1 MDQAKTDG
9 STTRDPGQRK
19 GYAVGT
25 HRIRP
30 PAQTVAG
37 LMPLLAQAGITR
49 VANITG
55 LDRIGIPVVSVS
67 RPNARSL
74 SVSQG
79 KGLDLDAAKA
89 SGIME
94 AIESHHAENIGQPLR
109 LASEQEMQAQF
120 QVVSPSTLPQ
130 LRDTRHDPE
139 RQVLWIEGSDLFRP
153 TPVWVPFEVVH
164 TNYTVPTKAATGCLV
179 ASSNGLASGN
189 STAEA
194 IIHGIAEVVERDAMT
209 LWNQLPDTKIASTR
223 VDLDSI
229 ANEAC
234 RALLSKLHDANFKI
248 AVWDITSDVGLPAF
262 YCLIVDAERRNGHSG
277 AGAGCHTSADVAM
290 ARAITE
296 AVQVRCNYIAGARDD
311 LLPDEYGQDSQ
322 QAKRDRAEWLMSLPT
337 RTPRDLGSIA
347 SWQNGTLDADLETM
361 LAQLSGAGLDR
372 AACVDLSKPEFGL
385 GVVRIVIPGL
395 EGPDDHPDY
404 TPGHRSLAQ
413 RGHPA

>member
-1 MDQAKTDG
+1 MER
-9 STTRDPGQRK
+9 SETTGRTIHDVRQRK
-19 GYAVGT
+19 GYSVGT
-25 HRIRP
+25 HRLHP
-30 PAQTVAG
+30 PAETVAH

-94 AIESHHAENIGQPLR
+94 AVESYHAENIDHPLR
-109 LASEQEMQAQF
+109 LASEQEMQRQF
-120 QVVSPSTLPQ
+120 EIISPGELPQ
-130 LRDTRHDPE
+130 LRDTRFDPAA
-139 RQVLWIEGSDLFRP
+139 RFLWIEGKELVSHDP
-153 TPVWVPFEVVH
+153 IWMPFEVVH
-164 TNYTVPTKAATGCLV
+164 TNYTVPTMAATGCLV

-189 STAEA
+189 STGEA

-209 LWNQLPDTKIASTR
+209 LWNLLPDAQVATTR
-223 VDLDSI
+223 VDLDSVTD
-229 ANEAC
+229 AAC
-234 RALLSKLHDANFKI
+234 RSLLAQLHAASFKV
-248 AVWDITSDVGLPAF
+248 AVWDITSDVGLPVF
-262 YCLIVDAERRNGHSG
+262 YCLILDQARRNGHSG

-311 LLPDEYGQDSQ
+311 LLPDEYGEESQ
-322 QAKRDRAEWLMSLPT
+322 TAKRERAEWLMNLPT
-337 RTPRDLGSIA
+337 NSLRSASAIA
-347 SWQNGTLDADLETM
+347 TWQNDALDEDLDTM
-361 LAQLSGAGLDR
+361 LSQLSGAGIDR
-372 AACVDLSKPEFGL
+372 VACVNLSKPEFDL

-395 EGPDDHPDY
+395 EGPDDHPDFK
-404 TPGHRSLAQ
+404 PGRRARAMTGQPS
-413 RGHPA
+413 